1 MSFVNRSNTLNF
13 FDKIKESDLP
23 SLSLNKQISTRN
35 INSTVIF
42 ENNIYNFKVIMVGDL
57 AVGKTSLL
65 NRFVKNEFKNSY
77 ISTIGVEY
85 SAKNLIIDKINEC
98 RLKIWDTSGEE
109 RFRSI
114 TKQYFKD
121 TQGAILIFDL
131 TKKSTFDKLNVWLED
146 LNDNAPEDVS
156 VILVGN
162 KMDIKD
168 RKIYLSDDAKKF
180 ALKNKMPYIEVS
192 AKEGTNVVYLFET
205 LCKKLVNKSN
215 NRMSINLNSGKKEK
229 KNKKESFN
237 IEKNI
242 EKKKSIELDKKIFE
256 GRGKIENKK
265 SKCC

>member
-1 MSFVNRSNTLNF
+1 MSYVNRSNTINF
-13 FDKIKESDLP
+13 FDKIKEPDISPYPLY
-23 SLSLNKQISTRN
+23 KQMSSRN
-35 INSTVIF
+35 MNSTVIY
-42 ENNIYNFKVIMVGDL
+42 ENIYNFKVIMIGDL
-57 AVGKTSLL
+57 AVGKTSVL
-65 NRFVKNEFKNSY
+65 NRFIKNEFKNSY

-85 SAKNLIIDKINEC
+85 SSKNLIIDNINEC
-98 RLKIWDTSGEE
+98 RLKIWDTCGEE

-146 LNDNAPEDVS
+146 LNDNAPEDV
-156 VILVGN
+156 VIILVGN

-192 AKEGTNVVYLFET
+192 AKEGTNIFYLFET
-205 LCKKLVNKSN
+205 LCNKLINKN
-215 NRMSINLNSGKKEK
+215 NNKINLKLNSEK
-229 KNKKESFN
+229 KRNKIKEELFN
-237 IEKNI
+237 IKKNNEKN
-242 EKKKSIELDKKIFE
+242 KNIELDKKIFE

-265 SKCC
+265 SNCC

>member
-23 SLSLNKQISTRN
+23 SLSLNKQISSRN

-42 ENNIYNFKVIMVGDL
+42 ENNIYNFKVIMIGDL

-156 VILVGN
+156 IILVGN
-162 KMDIKD
+162 KMDIKW
-168 RKIYLSDDAKKF
+168 I
-180 ALKNKMPYIEVS
+180 
-192 AKEGTNVVYLFET
+192 
-205 LCKKLVNKSN
+205 
-215 NRMSINLNSGKKEK
+215 
-229 KNKKESFN
+229 
-237 IEKNI
+237 
-242 EKKKSIELDKKIFE
+242 
-256 GRGKIENKK
+256 
-265 SKCC
+265 